1 MEQGYYSSPRRK
13 KKRGL
18 PEYKKTKPM
27 KPVLVKCEILNNVSP
42 EETDI
47 KFNLEEH
54 KLVVE
59 PRTLKLKWPD
69 DARFPWEEEENV

>member
-1 MEQGYYSSPRRK
+1 
-13 KKRGL
+13 
-18 PEYKKTKPM
+18 M

>member
-18 PEYKKTKPM
+18 PKNIKNKTYETSISKM
-27 KPVLVKCEILNNVSP
+27 WNFKQCL
-42 EETDI
+42 TDI

-59 PRTLKLKWPD
+59 PRTLKLKS
-69 DARFPWEEEENV
+69 RFPWEEEENV

>member
-1 MEQGYYSSPRRK
+1 MEQGPRRK

-18 PEYKKTKPM
+18 PKNIKN
-27 KPVLVKCEILNNVSP
+27 PVLVKCEILNNVS
-42 EETDI
+42 DI

-59 PRTLKLKWPD
+59 PRTLKLKS
-69 DARFPWEEEENV
+69 RFP

>member
-1 MEQGYYSSPRRK
+1 
-13 KKRGL
+13 
-18 PEYKKTKPM
+18 M

-59 PRTLKLKWPD
+59 PRTLKLKLGSHEKK
-69 DARFPWEEEENV
+69 RRMCNEEKV

>member
-1 MEQGYYSSPRRK
+1 
-13 KKRGL
+13 
-18 PEYKKTKPM
+18 M

-59 PRTLKLKWPD
+59 PRTLKLKLGSHEKK
-69 DARFPWEEEENV
+69 RRMYNEEKV

>member
-1 MEQGYYSSPRRK
+1 
-13 KKRGL
+13 
-18 PEYKKTKPM
+18 M

-69 DARFPWEEEENV
+69 DVRFP

>member
-1 MEQGYYSSPRRK
+1 
-13 KKRGL
+13 
-18 PEYKKTKPM
+18 M

-59 PRTLKLKWPD
+59 PRTLKLKC
-69 DARFPWEEEENV
+69 